1 MGLIINTN
9 IPSLIAQR
17 NLRQNTNDLNKSLE
31 RLASGYKIN
40 RAADDAAGLSI
51 SENLRGQI
59 RGTEK
64 AVGNAQDGVNILQ
77 IAESALSVI
86 GENLQRIRE
95 LTVQAAN
102 DTNSSTEREA
112 IAFEVQA
119 RLDDID
125 RIANTTKGNNV
136 FILDGSS
143 SQFRLQVGANGDET
157 SNTINIGT
165 VFQRS
170 TASALGFST
179 GITISAGGAYADGTA
194 CRQFLDEIDSAIT
207 NVFGRRSALGA
218 YQNRLESTIQS
229 LSVTIENLRASESR
243 IRNVD
248 IASETAI
255 LTKNQI
261 LQQAST
267 AILAQANQTP
277 ALAMQL
283 LK

>member
-1 MGLIINTN
+1 MGLVINTN

-17 NLRQNTNDLNKSLE
+17 NLLSNTTNLNKSLE
-31 RLASGYKIN
+31 RLASGFKIN

-64 AVGNAQDGVNILQ
+64 AVGNTEDGINILQ
-77 IAESALSVI
+77 IAESALSII

-102 DTNSSTEREA
+102 DTNSSTERRA
-112 IAFEVQA
+112 ISLEVAA
-119 RLDDID
+119 RLSDID

-136 FILDGSS
+136 LLLDGSS
-143 SQFRLQVGANGDET
+143 TQFILQVGANAALT
-157 SNTINIGT
+157 ANTINIGS
-165 VFQRS
+165 VFQKSTS
-170 TASALGFST
+170 TALSINT
-179 GITISAGGAYADGTA
+179 TITVAAGGAYNSGGN
-194 CRQFLDEIDSAIT
+194 CRLFLDEIDNAIN
-207 NVFGRRSALGA
+207 NVFNRRSALGA
-218 YQNRLESTIQS
+218 YQNRLESTVNS
-229 LSVTIENLRASESR
+229 LTVTIENLKSSESR

-255 LTKNQI
+255 LTRNQI

-267 AILAQANQTP
+267 SILAQANQTP

>member
-1 MGLIINTN
+1 MGLVINTN

-17 NLRQNTNDLNKSLE
+17 NLSQNTQNLNKSLE

-40 RAADDAAGLSI
+40 RAVDDAAGLSI
-51 SENLRGQI
+51 SESLRGQI

-64 AVGNAQDGVNILQ
+64 AIGNTQDGINILQ
-77 IAESALSVI
+77 IAEGALSVM

-102 DTNSSTEREA
+102 DTNSTNERNA
-112 IAFEVQA
+112 IKSEVQA
-119 RLDDID
+119 RLEDIN
-125 RIANTTKGNNV
+125 RIAKTTKGNNV
-136 FILDGSS
+136 FLLNGSS
-143 SQFRLQVGANGDET
+143 ANFTLQIGANSEAST
-157 SNTINIGT
+157 NTINLGSIFQNSTVGSILAPGT
-165 VFQRS
+165 I
-170 TASALGFST
+170 TAIASN
-179 GITISAGGAYADGTA
+179 AYVDGTS
-194 CRQFLDEIDSAIT
+194 CRQFLDTIDDAID
-207 NVFGRRSALGA
+207 NVFSRRSTLGA
-218 YQNRLESTIQS
+218 YQNRLESTVQS
-229 LSVTIENLRASESR
+229 LSITVENLRSSESR

-248 IASETAI
+248 IASETAN

-267 AILAQANQTP
+267 SILAQANQTP